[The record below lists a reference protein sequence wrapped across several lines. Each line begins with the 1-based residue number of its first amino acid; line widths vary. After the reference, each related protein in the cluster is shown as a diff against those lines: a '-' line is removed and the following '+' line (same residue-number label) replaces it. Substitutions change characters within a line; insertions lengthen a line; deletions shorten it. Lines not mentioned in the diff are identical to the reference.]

1 VNWHVISKLKRRWNA
16 ATIDDTNRFYSYVLA
31 KVVVVVIM
39 LLLLWALKD
48 KDVVVVYMK
57 F

>member
-1 VNWHVISKLKRRWNA
+1 MFSDMKQRWN
-16 ATIDDTNRFYSYVLA
+16 TMVTGDLNRYKTYVLA
-31 KVVVVVIM
+31 KTALVVVI

>member
-1 VNWHVISKLKRRWNA
+1 MISDLKRRWHA
-16 ATIDDTNRFYSYVLA
+16 ATSDDTNRFYAYILA
-31 KVVVVVIM
+31 KTVVVVIM

>member
-1 VNWHVISKLKRRWNA
+1 MLSDLKRRWNA
-16 ATIDDTNRFYSYVLA
+16 ATNDDTNRFCAYVLGKTA
-31 KVVVVVIM
+31 VVVIM

>member
-1 VNWHVISKLKRRWNA
+1 MVAGDL
-16 ATIDDTNRFYSYVLA
+16 NRYKTYVLA
-31 KVVVVVIM
+31 KTALVVVM